1 MHCAPCR
8 ESFFLHSLHCIVL
21 LNHHTASQSVR
32 SHLVVQSFKSK
43 VPPWPISA
51 AIYTTFSISSRI
63 IQLSQPFQELLI
75 IQSSTFWT
83 LWIKSCKNIIRSKRD
98 PPHLLLLFAIKVVVC
113 KKPLTV
119 NQNIV
124 HHGQGLIGFD
134 HTSSQQPRSE
144 PQGQGRQT
152 AFIRGRDWPK
162 HAPVWSRSAATR
174 NKTLS
179 ITIHSDLYTFLF
191 CVKSRRGKW
200 CVLVF
205 FTVFWYSSLPVVGD
219 KIPRQ
224 HERFRLN
231 ELRWPCT

>member
-8 ESFFLHSLHCIVL
+8 ESFFSHSLHCIVL
-21 LNHHTASQSVR
+21 LNHHKASQSVR

-63 IQLSQPFQELLI
+63 IQLSQPFLELLI
-75 IQSSTFWT
+75 IQGSTFWT
-83 LWIKSCKNIIRSKRD
+83 LWIESCKITAKTPSGVKGI
-98 PPHLLLLFAIKVVVC
+98 PHICCLC

-119 NQNIV
+119 NQNV
-124 HHGQGLIGFD
+124 VPHGQGFIGFD

-144 PQGQGRQT
+144 AQGQGRQT
-152 AFIRGRDWPK
+152 AFVRGRDWPK

-205 FTVFWYSSLPVVGD
+205 FTVFWYSKYSICWG
-219 KIPRQ
+219 
-224 HERFRLN
+224 
-231 ELRWPCT
+231 